1 MKKVILMTAFM
12 ALATASQGFAAND
25 MSYDKDTSVTASAD
39 TSAAP
44 MTTRVH
50 HKKLHRS
57 KTSAR
62 ATARHP
68 NAGAM
73 PLRSSNVNDGAT
85 SRKGMPAGE
94 TNGPINGQS
103 DDQNYGQPT
112 NH

>member
-25 MSYDKDTSVTASAD
+25 MNYDKDTSVTASND
-39 TSAAP
+39 TTASP
-44 MTTRVH
+44 VTPRVH

-57 KTSAR
+57 KTSAHL
-62 ATARHP
+62 ATH
-68 NAGAM
+68 
-73 PLRSSNVNDGAT
+73 SVSTNDSHT
-85 SRKGMPAGE
+85 SRQGMPSGE
-94 TNGPINGQS
+94 TNGPISNQS